1 MPPMTTS
8 DDLHVLLNA
17 NPKGAR
23 EALIA
28 SYRRQL
34 VKGRMAPVDND
45 GEMGGTPMRCSVF
58 CVAGFAYV
66 TLTQDPLCG
75 PKYHW
80 TDRSR
85 ICVCVC
91 LLQEKWFNIYTVHV
105 QHHAGERRSSLNKF
119 EQCAPKKKERRASA
133 WTALDPF
140 PSQTAIVYH
149 RASCFWGGLLWWW
162 AFVLSIAQ
170 AVAAHTGPRGQ

>member
-66 TLTQDPLCG
+66 TLTQGPLCG

-85 ICVCVC
+85 ICVCVYYKKNGSTFTPFMC
-91 LLQEKWFNIYTVHV
+91 NIT
-105 QHHAGERRSSLNKF
+105 QAK
-119 EQCAPKKKERRASA
+119 
-133 WTALDPF
+133 
-140 PSQTAIVYH
+140 
-149 RASCFWGGLLWWW
+149 GGPL
-162 AFVLSIAQ
+162 
-170 AVAAHTGPRGQ
+170 

>member
-1 MPPMTTS
+1 MTTS

-23 EALIA
+23 AALIA
-28 SYRRQL
+28 SYRRHL

-66 TLTQDPLCG
+66 TLTQDPLCTL
-75 PKYHW
+75 KYHW

-85 ICVCVC
+85 ICVCVFITR
-91 LLQEKWFNIYTVHV
+91 KMV
-105 QHHAGERRSSLNKF
+105 QHLHRSCATSRRRKEILF
-119 EQCAPKKKERRASA
+119 EQ
-133 WTALDPF
+133 
-140 PSQTAIVYH
+140 I
-149 RASCFWGGLLWWW
+149 
-162 AFVLSIAQ
+162 
-170 AVAAHTGPRGQ
+170 